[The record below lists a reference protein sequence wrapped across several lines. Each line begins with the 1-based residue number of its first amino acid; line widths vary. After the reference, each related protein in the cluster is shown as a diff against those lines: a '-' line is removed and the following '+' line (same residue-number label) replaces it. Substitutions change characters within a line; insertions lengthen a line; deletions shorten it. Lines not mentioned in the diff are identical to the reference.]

1 MFWKVQAIFLKFA
14 NWKVEWYYL
23 LQPIII
29 LCVVSVI
36 RLKRQTQMIKTPRK
50 QTEQAANEAER
61 EDSSGL
67 SMTELSLL
75 SNS

>member
-1 MFWKVQAIFLKFA
+1 MFWKVQAIFLKFV

-50 QTEQAANEAER
+50 QMEQAANEAER